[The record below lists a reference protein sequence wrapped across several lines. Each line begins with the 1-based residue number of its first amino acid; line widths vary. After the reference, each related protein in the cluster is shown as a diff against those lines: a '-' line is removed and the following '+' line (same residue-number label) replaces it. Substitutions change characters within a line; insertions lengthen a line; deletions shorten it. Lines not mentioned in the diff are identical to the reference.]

1 VLITGVKTLGG
12 RSVSTRKGIWK
23 YGKKHIY
30 LHKQKNKTMGQ
41 MYIQDELTEE
51 QLDKIE
57 DKLAK
62 IDVNLYYSYTDYMK
76 KFDYLE
82 ERFNRLE
89 KILQQMTINTSN
101 EKEELIVG
109 KRYIQQI
116 EYIEQN
122 GDEFQYQDVSLI
134 KYNVKLIGSNELL
147 QMTVRSNKKFKVN
160 DYITFTLGEENK
172 MKNVKIKQ

>member
-1 VLITGVKTLGG
+1 
-12 RSVSTRKGIWK
+12 
-23 YGKKHIY
+23 
-30 LHKQKNKTMGQ
+30 MGQ

-62 IDVNLYYSYTDYMK
+62 IDANLYYSYTDYMK
-76 KFDYLE
+76 KFDYIE

-89 KILQQMTINTSN
+89 KLLQQMTITTYN

-116 EYIEQN
+116 EYIQQN
-122 GDEFQYQDVSLI
+122 GDAFQYQDITLI
-134 KYNVKLIGSNELL
+134 KYDVKLIGNNELF
-147 QMTVRSNKKFKVN
+147 QMVVRSNKKFNVN
-160 DYITFTLGEENK
+160 DYIIFTLDEDNR
-172 MKNVKIKQ
+172 MKNVKLKQ